1 MRGIYIYRGYICNRN
16 ILIAAMARWQLISR
30 AVEIWHSFVFVAC
43 FSNYAIIIQRWQM
56 ATETV
61 VLGESG
67 RIVLPAA
74 IRKELG
80 LTAGDRLTVTN
91 EGGAIRILS
100 RKMALEGI
108 RADIIKQRGSLSG
121 ILDEFLAERR
131 EEAAHE

>member
-1 MRGIYIYRGYICNRN
+1 
-16 ILIAAMARWQLISR
+16 
-30 AVEIWHSFVFVAC
+30 
-43 FSNYAIIIQRWQM
+43 M

>member
-1 MRGIYIYRGYICNRN
+1 
-16 ILIAAMARWQLISR
+16 
-30 AVEIWHSFVFVAC
+30 
-43 FSNYAIIIQRWQM
+43 M

-131 EEAAHE
+131 EEAARE